1 MTATRN
7 TETIC
12 AISTPQGVGGIAVV
26 RISGRDAKAVCNK
39 VLLSPKGSRVVE
51 SFAPNSAHFCC
62 FCDGDKLIDEVVAT
76 YFENPRSY
84 TGEDC
89 IEISCHGSLYVQ
101 QKVME
106 TLVAAGARLAEPGEF
121 TLRGFLNGKF
131 DLSQAEA
138 VADLIDSNSE
148 ASHGLAIHQLRGG
161 FSKSIADLREKFVNL
176 ASLMELELDF
186 SDEDVEF
193 ADRSDLM
200 NLLNEIETQVTSLTN
215 SFRLGNAV
223 KNGVPVA
230 IVGKPNVGKSTL
242 LNALLNEDRAIVSDI
257 PGTTRDTI
265 EDAITIEGITF
276 RFIDTAGIRQSDN
289 EIENYGIERTYK
301 AIEKAAI
308 VIRVVDIQEAL
319 AIDLKEMM
327 ESEKTDESL
336 QDKHFVLVINKSDIL
351 TDESSNKI
359 VDESIKDCIFISAK
373 EKKNIEVLTRNL
385 VDHVK
390 AGRQIDNTLL
400 TNARHYEAFLHI
412 LEAVK
417 AVRAGIDSSL
427 PGDLLMVDVRQ
438 ALYYLGLITGQVT
451 SDELLGNIFSRFCIG
466 K

>member
-1 MTATRN
+1 MNTARKTD
-7 TETIC
+7 TIC
-12 AISTPQGVGGIAVV
+12 AISTPQGVGGIAVI
-26 RISGRDAKAVCNK
+26 RISGSDTKTVCNK
-39 VLLSPKGSRVVE
+39 VLLSAKGNKVVD
-51 SFAPNSAHFCC
+51 SFAPNTAHFCC
-62 FCDGDKLIDEVVAT
+62 FYAGDKLIDEVVAT

-101 QKVME
+101 QRVME

-121 TLRGFLNGKF
+121 TMRGFINGKF

-138 VADLIDSNSE
+138 VADLIDSKSE
-148 ASHGLAIHQLRGG
+148 ASHSLAIHQLRGG

-176 ASLMELELDF
+176 AALMELELDF

-200 NLLNEIETQVTSLTN
+200 NLLGEIETQVTSLTN

-265 EDAITIEGITF
+265 EDAISIEGILF
-276 RFIDTAGIRQSDN
+276 RFIDTAGIRNSDN

-301 AIEKAAI
+301 AAEKASVILYMADIASRNTDDLFAEIDSFKKEANVGDKQFI
-308 VIRVVDIQEAL
+308 VVA
-319 AIDLKEMM
+319 
-327 ESEKTDESL
+327 
-336 QDKHFVLVINKSDIL
+336 NKSDL
-351 TDESSNKI
+351 LDKDKSVELNDGI
-359 VDESIKDCIFISAK
+359 VLISAK
-373 EKKNIEVLTRNL
+373 EKDNINAITKRL
-385 VDHVK
+385 VDSVK
-390 AGRQIDNTLL
+390 GGRQINDTLL
-400 TNARHYEAFLHI
+400 SNARHYEAFLHI
-412 LEAVK
+412 LEAVT
-417 AVRAGIDSSL
+417 AVRNGIESAL
-427 PGDLLMVDVRQ
+427 PGDLIMVDIRQ
-438 ALYYLGLITGQVT
+438 ALYYLGLITGQVS
-451 SDELLGNIFSRFCIG
+451 SDEILGTIFGRFCIG

>member
-1 MTATRN
+1 MNTARKTD
-7 TETIC
+7 TIC
-12 AISTPQGVGGIAVV
+12 AISTPQGVGGIAVI
-26 RISGRDAKAVCNK
+26 RISGSDTKTVCNK
-39 VLLSPKGSRVVE
+39 VLLSAKGNKVVD
-51 SFAPNSAHFCC
+51 SFAPNTAHFCC
-62 FCDGDKLIDEVVAT
+62 FYDGDKLIDEVVAT

-101 QKVME
+101 QRVME

-121 TLRGFLNGKF
+121 TMRGFINGKF

-138 VADLIDSNSE
+138 VADLIDSKSE
-148 ASHGLAIHQLRGG
+148 ASHSLAIHQLRGG

-200 NLLNEIETQVTSLTN
+200 NLLNEIETQVTGLTN

-265 EDAITIEGITF
+265 EDAISIDGILF
-276 RFIDTAGIRQSDN
+276 RFIDTAGIRNSDN

-301 AIEKAAI
+301 AAEKASVILYMADIASRNADDLFAEIDYFKKEANVGDKQFI
-308 VIRVVDIQEAL
+308 VVA
-319 AIDLKEMM
+319 
-327 ESEKTDESL
+327 
-336 QDKHFVLVINKSDIL
+336 NKSDL
-351 TDESSNKI
+351 LDKDKSVELNDDI
-359 VDESIKDCIFISAK
+359 VLISAK
-373 EKKNIEVLTRNL
+373 EKDNINAITKRL
-385 VDHVK
+385 VDSVK
-390 AGRQIDNTLL
+390 GGRQINDTLL
-400 TNARHYEAFLHI
+400 SNARHYEAFLHI
-412 LEAVK
+412 LEAVT
-417 AVRAGIDSSL
+417 AVRNGIESAL
-427 PGDLLMVDVRQ
+427 PGDLIMVDIRQ
-438 ALYYLGLITGQVT
+438 ALYYLGLITGQVS
-451 SDELLGNIFSRFCIG
+451 SDEILGTIFGRFCIG

>member
-1 MTATRN
+1 MNTARKTD
-7 TETIC
+7 TIC
-12 AISTPQGVGGIAVV
+12 AISTPQGVGGIAVI
-26 RISGRDAKAVCNK
+26 RISGSDTKTVCNK
-39 VLLSPKGSRVVE
+39 VLLSAKGNKVVD
-51 SFAPNSAHFCC
+51 SFAPNTAHFCC
-62 FCDGDKLIDEVVAT
+62 FYDGDKLIDEVVAT

-101 QKVME
+101 QRVME

-121 TLRGFLNGKF
+121 TMRGFINGKF

-138 VADLIDSNSE
+138 VADLIDSKSE
-148 ASHGLAIHQLRGG
+148 ASHSLAIHQLRGG

-200 NLLNEIETQVTSLTN
+200 NLLGEIETQVTGLTN

-265 EDAITIEGITF
+265 EDAISIEGILF
-276 RFIDTAGIRQSDN
+276 RFIDTAGIRNSDN

-301 AIEKAAI
+301 AAEKASVILYMADIASRNADDLFAEIDSFKKEANVGDKQFI
-308 VIRVVDIQEAL
+308 VVA
-319 AIDLKEMM
+319 
-327 ESEKTDESL
+327 
-336 QDKHFVLVINKSDIL
+336 NKSDL
-351 TDESSNKI
+351 LDKDKSVELNDDI
-359 VDESIKDCIFISAK
+359 VLISAK
-373 EKKNIEVLTRNL
+373 EKDNINAITKRL
-385 VDHVK
+385 VDSVK
-390 AGRQIDNTLL
+390 GGRQINDTLL
-400 TNARHYEAFLHI
+400 SNARHYEAFLHI
-412 LEAVK
+412 LEAVT
-417 AVRAGIDSSL
+417 AVRNGIESAL
-427 PGDLLMVDVRQ
+427 PGDLIMVDIRQ
-438 ALYYLGLITGQVT
+438 ALYYLGLITGQVS
-451 SDELLGNIFSRFCIG
+451 SDEILGTIFGRFCIG

>member
-1 MTATRN
+1 MNTARKTD
-7 TETIC
+7 TIC
-12 AISTPQGVGGIAVV
+12 AISTPQGVGGIAVI
-26 RISGRDAKAVCNK
+26 RISGSDTKTVCNK
-39 VLLSPKGSRVVE
+39 VLLSAKGNKVVD

-62 FCDGDKLIDEVVAT
+62 FYDGDKLIDEVVAT

-101 QKVME
+101 QRVME

-121 TLRGFLNGKF
+121 TMRGFINGKF

-138 VADLIDSNSE
+138 VADLIDSKSE
-148 ASHGLAIHQLRGG
+148 ASHSLAIHQLRGG

-200 NLLNEIETQVTSLTN
+200 NLLNEIETQVTGLTN

-265 EDAITIEGITF
+265 EDAISIEGILF
-276 RFIDTAGIRQSDN
+276 RFIDTAGIRNSDN

-301 AIEKAAI
+301 AAEKASVILYMADIASRNADDLFAEIDSFKKEANVGDKQFI
-308 VIRVVDIQEAL
+308 VVA
-319 AIDLKEMM
+319 
-327 ESEKTDESL
+327 
-336 QDKHFVLVINKSDIL
+336 NKSDL
-351 TDESSNKI
+351 LDKDKSVELNDDI
-359 VDESIKDCIFISAK
+359 VLISAK
-373 EKKNIEVLTRNL
+373 EKDNINAITKRL
-385 VDHVK
+385 VDSVK
-390 AGRQIDNTLL
+390 GGRQINDTLL
-400 TNARHYEAFLHI
+400 SNARHYEAFLHI
-412 LEAVK
+412 LEAVT
-417 AVRAGIDSSL
+417 AVRNGIESAL
-427 PGDLLMVDVRQ
+427 PGDLIMVDIRQ
-438 ALYYLGLITGQVT
+438 ALYYLGLITGQVS
-451 SDELLGNIFSRFCIG
+451 SDEILGTIFGRFCIG

>member
-138 VADLIDSNSE
+138 VADLIDSSSE

-200 NLLNEIETQVTSLTN
+200 NLLNEIETQVASLTN

>member
-1 MTATRN
+1 MNATG
-7 TETIC
+7 THDTIC
-12 AISTPQGVGGIAVV
+12 AIATPQGVGGIAVI
-26 RISGRDAKAVCNK
+26 RLSGHQATDICQK
-39 VLLSPKGSRVVE
+39 VLRTARTGRPILSYT
-51 SFAPNSAHFCC
+51 PNMARYCC
-62 FCDGDKLIDEVVAT
+62 FYSGERLIDEVVAT
-76 YFENPRSY
+76 YYASPRSY
-84 TGEDC
+84 TGDDTV
-89 IEISCHGSLYVQ
+89 EIACHGSLYIQ
-101 QKVME
+101 QQIVE
-106 TLVAAGARLAEPGEF
+106 SLIAEGARLAEPGEY
-121 TLRGFLNGKF
+121 TLRAFINGRL

-138 VADLIDSNSE
+138 VADLIDSNTSS
-148 ASHGLAIHQLRGG
+148 AHSLAMHQLRGG
-161 FSKSIADLREKFVNL
+161 FSQSIAELREKFVNL

-193 ADRSDLM
+193 ADRTELL
-200 NLLNEIETQVTSLTN
+200 NLLNEIETQVASLTN

-265 EDAITIEGITF
+265 EDAITIDGITF

-451 SDELLGNIFSRFCIG
+451 SDELLGNIFGRFCIG

>member
-1 MTATRN
+1 MNTARKTD
-7 TETIC
+7 TIC
-12 AISTPQGVGGIAVV
+12 AISTPQGVGGIAVI
-26 RISGRDAKAVCNK
+26 RISGSDTKTVCNK
-39 VLLSPKGSRVVE
+39 VLLSAKGNKVVD
-51 SFAPNSAHFCC
+51 SFAPNTAHFCC
-62 FCDGDKLIDEVVAT
+62 FYDGDKLIDEVVAT

-101 QKVME
+101 QRVME

-121 TLRGFLNGKF
+121 TMRGFINGKF

-138 VADLIDSNSE
+138 VADLIDSKSE
-148 ASHGLAIHQLRGG
+148 ASHSLAIHQLRGG

-200 NLLNEIETQVTSLTN
+200 NLLYEIETQVTGLTN

-265 EDAITIEGITF
+265 EDAISIEGILF
-276 RFIDTAGIRQSDN
+276 RFIDTAGIRNSDN

-301 AIEKAAI
+301 AAEKASVILYMADIASRNADDLFAEIDSFKKEANVGDKQFI
-308 VIRVVDIQEAL
+308 VVA
-319 AIDLKEMM
+319 
-327 ESEKTDESL
+327 
-336 QDKHFVLVINKSDIL
+336 NKSDL
-351 TDESSNKI
+351 LDKDKSVELNDDI
-359 VDESIKDCIFISAK
+359 VLISAK
-373 EKKNIEVLTRNL
+373 EKDNINAITKRL
-385 VDHVK
+385 VDSVK
-390 AGRQIDNTLL
+390 GGRQINDTLL
-400 TNARHYEAFLHI
+400 SNARHYEAFLHI
-412 LEAVK
+412 LEAVT
-417 AVRAGIDSSL
+417 AVRNGIESAL
-427 PGDLLMVDVRQ
+427 PGDLIMVDIRQ
-438 ALYYLGLITGQVT
+438 ALYYLGLITGQVS
-451 SDELLGNIFSRFCIG
+451 SDEILGTIFGRFCIG

>member
-1 MTATRN
+1 MNTARKTD
-7 TETIC
+7 TIC
-12 AISTPQGVGGIAVV
+12 AISTPQGVGGIAVI
-26 RISGRDAKAVCNK
+26 RISGSDTKTVCNK
-39 VLLSPKGSRVVE
+39 VLLSAKGNKVVD
-51 SFAPNSAHFCC
+51 SFAPNTAHFCC
-62 FCDGDKLIDEVVAT
+62 FYDGDKLIDEVVAT

-101 QKVME
+101 QRVME

-121 TLRGFLNGKF
+121 TMRGFINGKF

-138 VADLIDSNSE
+138 VADLIDSKSE
-148 ASHGLAIHQLRGG
+148 ASHSLAIHQLRGG

-200 NLLNEIETQVTSLTN
+200 NLLYEIETQVTGLTN

-265 EDAITIEGITF
+265 EDAISIEGILF
-276 RFIDTAGIRQSDN
+276 RFIDTAGIRNSDN

-301 AIEKAAI
+301 AAEKASVILYMADIASRNADDLFAEIDSFKKESNVGDKQFI
-308 VIRVVDIQEAL
+308 VVA
-319 AIDLKEMM
+319 
-327 ESEKTDESL
+327 
-336 QDKHFVLVINKSDIL
+336 NKSDL
-351 TDESSNKI
+351 LDKDKSVELNDDI
-359 VDESIKDCIFISAK
+359 VLISAK
-373 EKKNIEVLTRNL
+373 EKDNINAITKRL
-385 VDHVK
+385 VDSVK
-390 AGRQIDNTLL
+390 GGRQINDTLL
-400 TNARHYEAFLHI
+400 SNARHYEAFLHI
-412 LEAVK
+412 LEAVT
-417 AVRAGIDSSL
+417 AVRNGIESAL
-427 PGDLLMVDVRQ
+427 PGDLVMVDIRQ
-438 ALYYLGLITGQVT
+438 ALYYLGLITGQVS
-451 SDELLGNIFSRFCIG
+451 SDEILGTIFGRFCIG

>member
-1 MTATRN
+1 MNTTRK
-7 TETIC
+7 TDTIC
-12 AISTPQGVGGIAVV
+12 AISTPQGVGGIAVI
-26 RISGRDAKAVCNK
+26 RISGSEAKTVCNK
-39 VLLSPKGSRVVE
+39 VLLSVKGNKVVD
-51 SFAPNSAHFCC
+51 SFAPNTAHFCC
-62 FCDGDKLIDEVVAT
+62 FYDGDKLIDEVVAT

-84 TGEDC
+84 TGEDS

-101 QKVME
+101 QRVME

-121 TLRGFLNGKF
+121 TMRGFINGKF

-138 VADLIDSNSE
+138 VADLIDSKSE
-148 ASHGLAIHQLRGG
+148 ASHSLAIHQLRGG

-200 NLLNEIETQVTSLTN
+200 NLLNEIETQVTGLTN

-265 EDAITIEGITF
+265 EDAISIEGILF
-276 RFIDTAGIRQSDN
+276 RFIDTAGIRNSDN

-301 AIEKAAI
+301 AAEKASVILYMADIASGNTDDLFAEIDSFKKEVNVGDKQFI
-308 VIRVVDIQEAL
+308 VVA
-319 AIDLKEMM
+319 
-327 ESEKTDESL
+327 
-336 QDKHFVLVINKSDIL
+336 NKSDL
-351 TDESSNKI
+351 LNKDKSVELNDDI
-359 VDESIKDCIFISAK
+359 VLISAK
-373 EKKNIEVLTRNL
+373 EKDNINAIAKRL
-385 VDHVK
+385 VDGVK
-390 AGRQIDNTLL
+390 GGRQINDTLL
-400 TNARHYEAFLHI
+400 SNARHYEAFLHI
-412 LEAVK
+412 LEAVT
-417 AVRAGIDSSL
+417 AVRNGIESAL
-427 PGDLLMVDVRQ
+427 PGDLIMVDIRQ
-438 ALYYLGLITGQVT
+438 ALYYLGLITGQVS
-451 SDELLGNIFSRFCIG
+451 SDEILGTIFARFCIG

>member
-1 MTATRN
+1 MNTTRK
-7 TETIC
+7 TDTIC
-12 AISTPQGVGGIAVV
+12 AISTPQGVGGIAVI
-26 RISGRDAKAVCNK
+26 RISGSEAKTVCNK
-39 VLLSPKGSRVVE
+39 VLLSVKGNKVVD
-51 SFAPNSAHFCC
+51 SFAPNTAHFCC
-62 FCDGDKLIDEVVAT
+62 FYDGDKLIDEVVAT

-84 TGEDC
+84 TGEDS

-101 QKVME
+101 QRVME

-121 TLRGFLNGKF
+121 TMRGFINGKF

-138 VADLIDSNSE
+138 VADLIDSKSE
-148 ASHGLAIHQLRGG
+148 ASHSLAIHQLRGG

-200 NLLNEIETQVTSLTN
+200 NLLNEIETQVTGLTN

-265 EDAITIEGITF
+265 EDAISIEGILF
-276 RFIDTAGIRQSDN
+276 RFIDTAGIRNSDN

-301 AIEKAAI
+301 AAEKASVILYMADIASGNTDDLFAEIDSFKKEVNVGDKQFI
-308 VIRVVDIQEAL
+308 VVA
-319 AIDLKEMM
+319 
-327 ESEKTDESL
+327 
-336 QDKHFVLVINKSDIL
+336 NKSDL
-351 TDESSNKI
+351 LNKDKSVDDI
-359 VDESIKDCIFISAK
+359 VLISAK
-373 EKKNIEVLTRNL
+373 EKDNINAIAKRL
-385 VDHVK
+385 VDGVK
-390 AGRQIDNTLL
+390 GGRQINDTLL
-400 TNARHYEAFLHI
+400 SNARHYEAFLHI
-412 LEAVK
+412 LEAVT
-417 AVRAGIDSSL
+417 AVRNGIESAL
-427 PGDLLMVDVRQ
+427 PGDLIMVDIRQ
-438 ALYYLGLITGQVT
+438 ALYYLGLITGQVS
-451 SDELLGNIFSRFCIG
+451 SDEILGTIFARFCIG

>member
-1 MTATRN
+1 MNTARKTD
-7 TETIC
+7 TIC
-12 AISTPQGVGGIAVV
+12 AISTPQGVGGIAVI
-26 RISGRDAKAVCNK
+26 RISGSDTKTVCNK
-39 VLLSPKGSRVVE
+39 VLLSAKGNKVVD
-51 SFAPNSAHFCC
+51 SFAPNTAHFCC
-62 FCDGDKLIDEVVAT
+62 FYDGDKLIDEVVAT

-101 QKVME
+101 QRVME

-121 TLRGFLNGKF
+121 TMRGFINGKF

-138 VADLIDSNSE
+138 VADLIDSKSE
-148 ASHGLAIHQLRGG
+148 ASHSLAIHQLRGG

-200 NLLNEIETQVTSLTN
+200 NLLYEIETQVTGLTN

-265 EDAITIEGITF
+265 EDAISIEGILF
-276 RFIDTAGIRQSDN
+276 RFIDTAGIRNSDN

-301 AIEKAAI
+301 AAEKASVILYMADIASRNADDLFAEIDSFKKEANVGDKQFI
-308 VIRVVDIQEAL
+308 VVA
-319 AIDLKEMM
+319 
-327 ESEKTDESL
+327 
-336 QDKHFVLVINKSDIL
+336 NKSDL
-351 TDESSNKI
+351 LNKDKSVELNDDI
-359 VDESIKDCIFISAK
+359 VLISAK
-373 EKKNIEVLTRNL
+373 EKDNINAITKRL
-385 VDHVK
+385 VDSVK
-390 AGRQIDNTLL
+390 GGRQINDTLL
-400 TNARHYEAFLHI
+400 SNARHYEAFLHI
-412 LEAVK
+412 LEAVT
-417 AVRAGIDSSL
+417 AVRNGIESAL
-427 PGDLLMVDVRQ
+427 PGDLIMVDIRQ
-438 ALYYLGLITGQVT
+438 ALYYLGLITGQVS
-451 SDELLGNIFSRFCIG
+451 SDEILGTIFGRFCIG

>member
-1 MTATRN
+1 
-7 TETIC
+7 
-12 AISTPQGVGGIAVV
+12 
-26 RISGRDAKAVCNK
+26 
-39 VLLSPKGSRVVE
+39 
-51 SFAPNSAHFCC
+51 
-62 FCDGDKLIDEVVAT
+62 
-76 YFENPRSY
+76 
-84 TGEDC
+84 
-89 IEISCHGSLYVQ
+89 
-101 QKVME
+101 
-106 TLVAAGARLAEPGEF
+106 
-121 TLRGFLNGKF
+121 
-131 DLSQAEA
+131 
-138 VADLIDSNSE
+138 
-148 ASHGLAIHQLRGG
+148 
-161 FSKSIADLREKFVNL
+161 
-176 ASLMELELDF
+176 MELELDF

-200 NLLNEIETQVTSLTN
+200 NLLNEIETQVASLTN

-265 EDAITIEGITF
+265 EDAITIDGITF

-359 VDESIKDCIFISAK
+359 VDEGIKDCIFISAK

-451 SDELLGNIFSRFCIG
+451 SDELLGNIFGRFCIG

>member
-1 MTATRN
+1 MSTTGRRD
-7 TETIC
+7 TIC
-12 AISTPQGVGGIAVV
+12 AISTPHGVGGIAVI
-26 RISGRDAKAVCNK
+26 RISGINTKAVCNK
-39 VLLSPKGSRVVE
+39 VLLSPKGNTVVE
-51 SFAPNSAHFCC
+51 SFAPNSTHFCYLY
-62 FCDGDKLIDEVVAT
+62 DGNRLIDEVVAT

-89 IEISCHGSLYVQ
+89 IEISCHGSLYIQ

-106 TLVAAGARLAEPGEF
+106 ALVAAGARLAEPGEF

-138 VADLIDSNSE
+138 VADLIESNSE
-148 ASHGLAIHQLRGG
+148 ASHSLAIHQLRGG

-200 NLLNEIETQVTSLTN
+200 NLLNEIETQVTNLTN

-242 LNALLNEDRAIVSDI
+242 LNALLNEDRAIVSNI

-265 EDAITIEGITF
+265 EDSVVIDGITF
-276 RFIDTAGIRQSDN
+276 RFIDTAGIRNSDN
-289 EIENYGIERTYK
+289 EIENCGIERTYK
-301 AIEKAAI
+301 AIDKAAVVLYMFDI
-308 VIRVVDIQEAL
+308 TNTSPSDLLEVIDKLSETGYL
-319 AIDLKEMM
+319 ANKQLIPIAN
-327 ESEKTDESL
+327 KTD
-336 QDKHFVLVINKSDIL
+336 LVWNETFGNAFGDGIN
-351 TDESSNKI
+351 TP
-359 VDESIKDCIFISAK
+359 IFISAK
-373 EKKNIEVLTRNL
+373 EKMNIGEITHRL
-385 VDHVK
+385 VDGVK
-390 AGRQIDNTLL
+390 AGHQIDNTLL
-400 TNARHYEAFLHI
+400 TNARHYEAFMHI

-417 AVRAGIDSSL
+417 AVHTGINSSL
-427 PGDLLMVDVRQ
+427 PGDLLMVDIRQ

-451 SDELLGNIFSRFCIG
+451 SDELLGNIFGRFCIG

>member
-1 MTATRN
+1 MNTTRK
-7 TETIC
+7 TDTIC
-12 AISTPQGVGGIAVV
+12 AISTPQGVGGIAVI
-26 RISGRDAKAVCNK
+26 RISGSEAKTVCNK
-39 VLLSPKGSRVVE
+39 VLLSAKGNKVVD
-51 SFAPNSAHFCC
+51 SFAPNTAHFCC
-62 FCDGDKLIDEVVAT
+62 FYDGDKLIDEVVAT
-76 YFENPRSY
+76 YFESPRSY
-84 TGEDC
+84 TGEDS

-101 QKVME
+101 QRVME

-121 TLRGFLNGKF
+121 TMRGFINGKF

-138 VADLIDSNSE
+138 VADLIDSKSE
-148 ASHGLAIHQLRGG
+148 ASHSLAIHQLRGG

-200 NLLNEIETQVTSLTN
+200 DLLNEIETQVTGLTN

-265 EDAITIEGITF
+265 EDAISIEGILF
-276 RFIDTAGIRQSDN
+276 RFIDTAGIRNSDN

-301 AIEKAAI
+301 AAEKASVIIYMADIASGNTDDLFAEIDSFKKEVNVGDKQFI
-308 VIRVVDIQEAL
+308 VVA
-319 AIDLKEMM
+319 
-327 ESEKTDESL
+327 
-336 QDKHFVLVINKSDIL
+336 NKSDL
-351 TDESSNKI
+351 LDKDKSVELNDDI
-359 VDESIKDCIFISAK
+359 VLISAK
-373 EKKNIEVLTRNL
+373 EKDNINAIAKRL
-385 VDHVK
+385 VDGVK
-390 AGRQIDNTLL
+390 GGRQINDTLL
-400 TNARHYEAFLHI
+400 SNARHYEAFLHI
-412 LEAVK
+412 LEAVT
-417 AVRAGIDSSL
+417 AVRNGIESAL
-427 PGDLLMVDVRQ
+427 PGDLIMVDIRQ
-438 ALYYLGLITGQVT
+438 ALYYLGLITGQVS
-451 SDELLGNIFSRFCIG
+451 SDEILGTIFGRFCIG

>member
-1 MTATRN
+1 MNTARKTD
-7 TETIC
+7 TIC
-12 AISTPQGVGGIAVV
+12 AISTPQGVGGIAVI
-26 RISGRDAKAVCNK
+26 RISGSDTKTVCNK
-39 VLLSPKGSRVVE
+39 VLLSAKGNKVVD
-51 SFAPNSAHFCC
+51 SFAPNTAHFCC
-62 FCDGDKLIDEVVAT
+62 FYDGDKLIDEVVAT

-101 QKVME
+101 QRVME

-121 TLRGFLNGKF
+121 TMRGFINGKF

-138 VADLIDSNSE
+138 VADLIDSKSE
-148 ASHGLAIHQLRGG
+148 ASHSLAIHQLRGG

-200 NLLNEIETQVTSLTN
+200 NLLYEIETQVTGLTN

-265 EDAITIEGITF
+265 EDAISIEGILF
-276 RFIDTAGIRQSDN
+276 RFIDTAGIRNSDN

-301 AIEKAAI
+301 AAEKASVILYMADIASRNADDLFAEIDSFKKESNVGDKQFI
-308 VIRVVDIQEAL
+308 VVA
-319 AIDLKEMM
+319 
-327 ESEKTDESL
+327 
-336 QDKHFVLVINKSDIL
+336 NKSDL
-351 TDESSNKI
+351 LDKDKSVELNDDI
-359 VDESIKDCIFISAK
+359 VLISAK
-373 EKKNIEVLTRNL
+373 EKDNINTITKRL
-385 VDHVK
+385 VDSVK
-390 AGRQIDNTLL
+390 GGRQINDTLL
-400 TNARHYEAFLHI
+400 SNARHYEAFLHI
-412 LEAVK
+412 LEAVT
-417 AVRAGIDSSL
+417 AVRNGIESAL
-427 PGDLLMVDVRQ
+427 PGDLIMVDIRQ
-438 ALYYLGLITGQVT
+438 ALYYLGLITGQVS
-451 SDELLGNIFSRFCIG
+451 SDEILGTIFGRFCIG

>member
-1 MTATRN
+1 MNTARKTD
-7 TETIC
+7 TIC
-12 AISTPQGVGGIAVV
+12 AISTPQGVGGIAVI
-26 RISGRDAKAVCNK
+26 RISGSDTKSVCNK
-39 VLLSPKGSRVVE
+39 VLRSVKGNKVVD

-62 FCDGDKLIDEVVAT
+62 FYDGDKLIDEVVAT

-101 QKVME
+101 QRVME

-121 TLRGFLNGKF
+121 TMRGFINGKF

-138 VADLIDSNSE
+138 VADLIDSKSE
-148 ASHGLAIHQLRGG
+148 ASHSLAIHQLRGG

-200 NLLNEIETQVTSLTN
+200 NLLGEIETQVTSLTN

-265 EDAITIEGITF
+265 EDAISIEGILF
-276 RFIDTAGIRQSDN
+276 RFIDTAGIRNSDN

-301 AIEKAAI
+301 AAEKASVILYMADIASRNADDLFAEIDSFKKEANVGDKQFI
-308 VIRVVDIQEAL
+308 VVA
-319 AIDLKEMM
+319 
-327 ESEKTDESL
+327 
-336 QDKHFVLVINKSDIL
+336 NKSDL
-351 TDESSNKI
+351 LDKDKSVELNDDI
-359 VDESIKDCIFISAK
+359 VLISAK
-373 EKKNIEVLTRNL
+373 EKDNINAITKRL
-385 VDHVK
+385 VDSVK
-390 AGRQIDNTLL
+390 GGRQINDTLL
-400 TNARHYEAFLHI
+400 SNARHYEAFLHI
-412 LEAVK
+412 LEAVT
-417 AVRAGIDSSL
+417 AVRNGIESAL
-427 PGDLLMVDVRQ
+427 PGDLIMVDIRQ
-438 ALYYLGLITGQVT
+438 ALYYLGLITGQVS
-451 SDELLGNIFSRFCIG
+451 SDEILGTIFGRFCIG

>member
-1 MTATRN
+1 MNTARKTD
-7 TETIC
+7 TIC
-12 AISTPQGVGGIAVV
+12 AISTPQGVGGIAVI
-26 RISGRDAKAVCNK
+26 RISGSDTKTVCNK
-39 VLLSPKGSRVVE
+39 VLLSAKGNKVVD
-51 SFAPNSAHFCC
+51 SFAPNTAHFCC
-62 FCDGDKLIDEVVAT
+62 FYDGDKLIDEVVAT

-101 QKVME
+101 QRVME
-106 TLVAAGARLAEPGEF
+106 TLVAVGARLAEPGEF
-121 TLRGFLNGKF
+121 TMRGFINGKF

-138 VADLIDSNSE
+138 VADLIDSKSE
-148 ASHGLAIHQLRGG
+148 ASHSLAIHQLRGG

-200 NLLNEIETQVTSLTN
+200 NLLYEIETQVTGLTN

-265 EDAITIEGITF
+265 EDAISIDGILF
-276 RFIDTAGIRQSDN
+276 RFIDTAGIRNSDN

-301 AIEKAAI
+301 AAEKASVILYMADIASRNADDLFAEIDSFKKEANVGDKQFI
-308 VIRVVDIQEAL
+308 VVA
-319 AIDLKEMM
+319 
-327 ESEKTDESL
+327 
-336 QDKHFVLVINKSDIL
+336 NKSDL
-351 TDESSNKI
+351 LDKDKSVELNDDI
-359 VDESIKDCIFISAK
+359 VLISAK
-373 EKKNIEVLTRNL
+373 EKDNINAITKRL
-385 VDHVK
+385 VDSVK
-390 AGRQIDNTLL
+390 GGRQINDTLL
-400 TNARHYEAFLHI
+400 SNARHYEAFLHI
-412 LEAVK
+412 LEAVT
-417 AVRAGIDSSL
+417 AVRNGIESAL
-427 PGDLLMVDVRQ
+427 PGDLIMVDIRQ
-438 ALYYLGLITGQVT
+438 ALYYLGLITGQVS
-451 SDELLGNIFSRFCIG
+451 SDEILGTIFGRFCIG

>member
-200 NLLNEIETQVTSLTN
+200 NLLNEIETQVASLTN

-265 EDAITIEGITF
+265 EDAITIDGITF

-417 AVRAGIDSSL
+417 AVRTGIDSSL

-451 SDELLGNIFSRFCIG
+451 SDELLGNIFGRFCIG

>member
-1 MTATRN
+1 MNTARKTD
-7 TETIC
+7 TIC
-12 AISTPQGVGGIAVV
+12 AISTPQGVGGIAVI
-26 RISGRDAKAVCNK
+26 RISGSDTKTVCNK
-39 VLLSPKGSRVVE
+39 VLLSAKGNKVVD
-51 SFAPNSAHFCC
+51 SFAPNTAHFCC
-62 FCDGDKLIDEVVAT
+62 FYDGDKLIDEVVAT

-101 QKVME
+101 QRVME

-121 TLRGFLNGKF
+121 TMRGFINGKF

-138 VADLIDSNSE
+138 VADLIDSKSE
-148 ASHGLAIHQLRGG
+148 ASHSLAIHQLRGG

-200 NLLNEIETQVTSLTN
+200 NLLGEIETQVTSLTN

-265 EDAITIEGITF
+265 EDAISIEGILF
-276 RFIDTAGIRQSDN
+276 RFIDTAGIRNSDN

-301 AIEKAAI
+301 AAEKASVILYMADIASRNADDLFAEIDSFKKEANVGDKQFI
-308 VIRVVDIQEAL
+308 VVA
-319 AIDLKEMM
+319 
-327 ESEKTDESL
+327 
-336 QDKHFVLVINKSDIL
+336 NKSDL
-351 TDESSNKI
+351 LDKDKSVELNDDI
-359 VDESIKDCIFISAK
+359 VLISAK
-373 EKKNIEVLTRNL
+373 EKDNINTITKRL
-385 VDHVK
+385 VDSVK
-390 AGRQIDNTLL
+390 GGRQINDTLL
-400 TNARHYEAFLHI
+400 SNARHYEAFLHI
-412 LEAVK
+412 LEAVT
-417 AVRAGIDSSL
+417 AVRNGIESAL
-427 PGDLLMVDVRQ
+427 PGDLIMVDIRQ
-438 ALYYLGLITGQVT
+438 ALYYLGLITGQVS
-451 SDELLGNIFSRFCIG
+451 SDEILGTIFGRFCIG

>member
-1 MTATRN
+1 MNTARKTD
-7 TETIC
+7 TIC
-12 AISTPQGVGGIAVV
+12 AISTPQGVGGIAVI
-26 RISGRDAKAVCNK
+26 RISGSDTKTVCNK
-39 VLLSPKGSRVVE
+39 VLLSAKGNKVVD
-51 SFAPNSAHFCC
+51 SFAPNTAHFCC
-62 FCDGDKLIDEVVAT
+62 FYDGDKLIDEVVAT

-101 QKVME
+101 QRVME

-121 TLRGFLNGKF
+121 TMRGFINGKF

-138 VADLIDSNSE
+138 VADLIDSKSE
-148 ASHGLAIHQLRGG
+148 ASHSLAIHQLRGG

-200 NLLNEIETQVTSLTN
+200 NLLNEIETQVTGLTN

-265 EDAITIEGITF
+265 EDAISIEGILF
-276 RFIDTAGIRQSDN
+276 RFIDTAGIRNSDN

-301 AIEKAAI
+301 AAEKASVILYMADIASRNADDLFAEIDSFKKEANVGDKQFI
-308 VIRVVDIQEAL
+308 VVA
-319 AIDLKEMM
+319 
-327 ESEKTDESL
+327 
-336 QDKHFVLVINKSDIL
+336 NKSDL
-351 TDESSNKI
+351 LDKDKSVELNDDI
-359 VDESIKDCIFISAK
+359 VLISAK
-373 EKKNIEVLTRNL
+373 EKDNINAITKRL
-385 VDHVK
+385 VDSVK
-390 AGRQIDNTLL
+390 GGRQINDTLL
-400 TNARHYEAFLHI
+400 SNARHYEAFLHI
-412 LEAVK
+412 LEAVT
-417 AVRAGIDSSL
+417 AVRNGIESAL
-427 PGDLLMVDVRQ
+427 PGDLIMVDIRQ
-438 ALYYLGLITGQVT
+438 ALYYLGLITGQVS
-451 SDELLGNIFSRFCIG
+451 SDEILGTIFGRFCIG

>member
-1 MTATRN
+1 MNATG
-7 TETIC
+7 THDTIC
-12 AISTPQGVGGIAVV
+12 AIATPQGVGGIAVI
-26 RISGRDAKAVCNK
+26 RLSGYQATDICQK
-39 VLLSPKGSRVVE
+39 VLRTARTGRPILSYT
-51 SFAPNSAHFCC
+51 PNMARYCC
-62 FCDGDKLIDEVVAT
+62 FYSGERLIDEVVAT
-76 YFENPRSY
+76 YYASPRSY
-84 TGEDC
+84 TGDDTV
-89 IEISCHGSLYVQ
+89 EIACHGSLYIQ
-101 QKVME
+101 QQIVE
-106 TLVAAGARLAEPGEF
+106 SLIAEGARLAEPGEY
-121 TLRGFLNGKF
+121 TLRAFINGRL

-138 VADLIDSNSE
+138 VADLIDSNTSS
-148 ASHGLAIHQLRGG
+148 AHSLAMHQLRGG
-161 FSKSIADLREKFVNL
+161 FSQSIAELREKFVNL

-193 ADRSDLM
+193 ADRTELL
-200 NLLNEIETQVTSLTN
+200 NLLHEIDTRVSELTA

-265 EDAITIEGITF
+265 EDSVVIDGITF
-276 RFIDTAGIRQSDN
+276 RFIDTAGIRNSDN

-301 AIEKAAI
+301 AIDKAAVVLYMFDI
-308 VIRVVDIQEAL
+308 TNTTPSNLRKVIDQLSAEGRL
-319 AIDLKEMM
+319 
-327 ESEKTDESL
+327 T
-336 QDKHFVLVINKSDIL
+336 DKHLIPIANKADLVSDQASIEAFAAGPDTPIL
-351 TDESSNKI
+351 
-359 VDESIKDCIFISAK
+359 ISAK
-373 EKKNIEVLTRNL
+373 DKMNISQITHRL
-385 VDHVK
+385 VEGVK

-417 AVRAGIDSSL
+417 AVRTGIDSSV

-451 SDELLGNIFSRFCIG
+451 SDELLGNIFGRFCIG

>member
-26 RISGRDAKAVCNK
+26 RISGRDAKTVCNK

-200 NLLNEIETQVTSLTN
+200 NLLNEIETQVASLTN

-265 EDAITIEGITF
+265 EDAITIDGITF

-301 AIEKAAI
+301 AIDKVA
-308 VIRVVDIQEAL
+308 VVLYMFDITNTSPS
-319 AIDLKEMM
+319 D
-327 ESEKTDESL
+327 L
-336 QDKHFVLVINKSDIL
+336 QDVINQLSAAGRLDNKQLIL
-351 TDESSNKI
+351 IANKADL
-359 VDESIKDCIFISAK
+359 VSGQAFNDAFGTGDTPIFISAK

-451 SDELLGNIFSRFCIG
+451 SDELLGNIFGRFCIG

>member
-1 MTATRN
+1 MNTTRK
-7 TETIC
+7 TDTIC
-12 AISTPQGVGGIAVV
+12 AISTPQGVGGIAVI
-26 RISGRDAKAVCNK
+26 RISGSEAKTVCNK
-39 VLLSPKGSRVVE
+39 VLLSVKGNKVVD
-51 SFAPNSAHFCC
+51 SFAPNTAHFCC
-62 FCDGDKLIDEVVAT
+62 FYDGDKLIDEVVAT

-84 TGEDC
+84 TGEDS

-101 QKVME
+101 QRVME

-121 TLRGFLNGKF
+121 TMRGFINGKF

-138 VADLIDSNSE
+138 VADLIDSKSE
-148 ASHGLAIHQLRGG
+148 ASHSLAIHQLRGG

-200 NLLNEIETQVTSLTN
+200 DLLNEIETQVTGLTN

-265 EDAITIEGITF
+265 EDAISIEGILF
-276 RFIDTAGIRQSDN
+276 RFIDTAGIRNSDN

-301 AIEKAAI
+301 AAEKASVIIYMADIASGNTDDLFAEIDSFKKEVNVGDKQFI
-308 VIRVVDIQEAL
+308 VVA
-319 AIDLKEMM
+319 
-327 ESEKTDESL
+327 
-336 QDKHFVLVINKSDIL
+336 NKSDL
-351 TDESSNKI
+351 LDKDKSVELNDDI
-359 VDESIKDCIFISAK
+359 VLISAK
-373 EKKNIEVLTRNL
+373 EKDNINAIAKRL
-385 VDHVK
+385 VDGVK
-390 AGRQIDNTLL
+390 GGRQINDTLL
-400 TNARHYEAFLHI
+400 SNARHYEAFLHI
-412 LEAVK
+412 LEDVT
-417 AVRAGIDSSL
+417 AVRNGIESAL
-427 PGDLLMVDVRQ
+427 PGDLIMVDIRQ
-438 ALYYLGLITGQVT
+438 ALYYLGLITGQVS
-451 SDELLGNIFSRFCIG
+451 SDEILGTIFGRFCIG

>member
-1 MTATRN
+1 MNTTRK
-7 TETIC
+7 TDTIC
-12 AISTPQGVGGIAVV
+12 AISTPQGVGGIAVI
-26 RISGRDAKAVCNK
+26 RISGSEAKTVCNK
-39 VLLSPKGSRVVE
+39 VLLSAKGNKVVD
-51 SFAPNSAHFCC
+51 SFAPNTAHFCC
-62 FCDGDKLIDEVVAT
+62 FYDGDKLIDEVVAT

-84 TGEDC
+84 TGEDS

-101 QKVME
+101 QRVME

-121 TLRGFLNGKF
+121 TMRGFINGKF

-138 VADLIDSNSE
+138 VADLIDSKSE
-148 ASHGLAIHQLRGG
+148 ASHSLAIHQLRGG

-200 NLLNEIETQVTSLTN
+200 DLLNEIETQVTGLTN

-265 EDAITIEGITF
+265 EDAISIEGILF
-276 RFIDTAGIRQSDN
+276 RFIDTAGIRNSDN

-301 AIEKAAI
+301 AAEKASVILYMADIASGNTDDLFAEIDSFKKEVNVGDKQFI
-308 VIRVVDIQEAL
+308 VVA
-319 AIDLKEMM
+319 
-327 ESEKTDESL
+327 
-336 QDKHFVLVINKSDIL
+336 NKSDL
-351 TDESSNKI
+351 LDKDKSVELNDDI
-359 VDESIKDCIFISAK
+359 VLISAK
-373 EKKNIEVLTRNL
+373 EKDNINTITKRL
-385 VDHVK
+385 VDSVK
-390 AGRQIDNTLL
+390 GGRQINDTLL
-400 TNARHYEAFLHI
+400 SNARHYEAFLHI
-412 LEAVK
+412 LEAVT
-417 AVRAGIDSSL
+417 AVRNGIESAL
-427 PGDLLMVDVRQ
+427 PGDLIMVDIRQ
-438 ALYYLGLITGQVT
+438 ALYYLGLITGQVS
-451 SDELLGNIFSRFCIG
+451 SDEILGTIFGRFCIG

>member
-39 VLLSPKGSRVVE
+39 VLFSPKGSRVVE

-161 FSKSIADLREKFVNL
+161 FSKSIANLREKFVNL

-200 NLLNEIETQVTSLTN
+200 NLLNEIETQVASLTN

-265 EDAITIEGITF
+265 EDAITIDGITF

-451 SDELLGNIFSRFCIG
+451 SDELLGNIFGRFCIG

>member
-1 MTATRN
+1 MNTTRK
-7 TETIC
+7 TDTIC
-12 AISTPQGVGGIAVV
+12 AISTPQGVGGIAVI
-26 RISGRDAKAVCNK
+26 RISGSEAKTVCNK
-39 VLLSPKGSRVVE
+39 VLLSVKGNKVVD
-51 SFAPNSAHFCC
+51 SFAPNTAHFCC
-62 FCDGDKLIDEVVAT
+62 FYDGDKLIDEVVAT

-84 TGEDC
+84 TGEDS

-101 QKVME
+101 QRVME

-121 TLRGFLNGKF
+121 TMRGFINGKF

-138 VADLIDSNSE
+138 VADLIDSKSE
-148 ASHGLAIHQLRGG
+148 VSHSLAIHQLRGG

-200 NLLNEIETQVTSLTN
+200 DLLNEIETQVTGLTN

-265 EDAITIEGITF
+265 EDAISIEGILF
-276 RFIDTAGIRQSDN
+276 RFIDTAGIRNSDN

-301 AIEKAAI
+301 AAEKASVILYMADIASGNTDNLFAEIDSFKKEVNVGDKQFI
-308 VIRVVDIQEAL
+308 VVA
-319 AIDLKEMM
+319 
-327 ESEKTDESL
+327 
-336 QDKHFVLVINKSDIL
+336 NKSDL
-351 TDESSNKI
+351 LDKDKSVELNDDI
-359 VDESIKDCIFISAK
+359 VLISAK
-373 EKKNIEVLTRNL
+373 EKDNINAIAKRL
-385 VDHVK
+385 VDGVK
-390 AGRQIDNTLL
+390 GGRQINDTLL
-400 TNARHYEAFLHI
+400 SNARHYEAFLHI
-412 LEAVK
+412 LEAVT
-417 AVRAGIDSSL
+417 AVRNGIESAL
-427 PGDLLMVDVRQ
+427 PGDLIMVDIRQ
-438 ALYYLGLITGQVT
+438 ALYYLGLITGQVS
-451 SDELLGNIFSRFCIG
+451 SDEILGTIFGRFCIG

>member
-1 MTATRN
+1 MNTARKTD
-7 TETIC
+7 TIC
-12 AISTPQGVGGIAVV
+12 AISTPQGVGGIAVI
-26 RISGRDAKAVCNK
+26 RISGSDTKSVCNK
-39 VLLSPKGSRVVE
+39 VLRSVKGNKVVD

-62 FCDGDKLIDEVVAT
+62 FYDGDKLIDEVVAT

-101 QKVME
+101 QRVME

-121 TLRGFLNGKF
+121 TMRGFINGKF

-138 VADLIDSNSE
+138 VADLIDSKSE
-148 ASHGLAIHQLRGG
+148 ASHSLAIHQLRGG

-200 NLLNEIETQVTSLTN
+200 NLLYEIETQVTGLTN

-265 EDAITIEGITF
+265 EDAISIEGILF
-276 RFIDTAGIRQSDN
+276 RFIDTAGIRNSDN

-301 AIEKAAI
+301 AAEKASVILYMADIASRNTDDLFAEIDSFKKESNVGDKQFI
-308 VIRVVDIQEAL
+308 VVA
-319 AIDLKEMM
+319 
-327 ESEKTDESL
+327 
-336 QDKHFVLVINKSDIL
+336 NKSDL
-351 TDESSNKI
+351 LDKDKSVELNDDI
-359 VDESIKDCIFISAK
+359 VLISAK
-373 EKKNIEVLTRNL
+373 EKDNINAITKRL
-385 VDHVK
+385 VDSVK
-390 AGRQIDNTLL
+390 GGRQINDTLL
-400 TNARHYEAFLHI
+400 SNARHYEAFLHI
-412 LEAVK
+412 LEAVT
-417 AVRAGIDSSL
+417 AVRNGIESAL
-427 PGDLLMVDVRQ
+427 PGDLIMVDIRQ
-438 ALYYLGLITGQVT
+438 ALYYLGLITGQVS
-451 SDELLGNIFSRFCIG
+451 SDEILGTIFGRFCIG

>member
-1 MTATRN
+1 MNTARKTD
-7 TETIC
+7 TIC
-12 AISTPQGVGGIAVV
+12 AISTPQGVGGIAVI
-26 RISGRDAKAVCNK
+26 RISGSDTKTVCNK
-39 VLLSPKGSRVVE
+39 VLLSAKGNKVVD

-62 FCDGDKLIDEVVAT
+62 FYDGDKLIDEVVAT

-101 QKVME
+101 QRVME

-121 TLRGFLNGKF
+121 TMRGFINGKF

-138 VADLIDSNSE
+138 VADLIDSKSE
-148 ASHGLAIHQLRGG
+148 ASHSLAIHQLRGG

-200 NLLNEIETQVTSLTN
+200 NLLGEIETQVTSLTN

-265 EDAITIEGITF
+265 EDAISIEGILF
-276 RFIDTAGIRQSDN
+276 RFIDTAGIRNSDN

-301 AIEKAAI
+301 AAEKASVILYMADIASRNADDLFAEIDSFKKEANVGDKQFI
-308 VIRVVDIQEAL
+308 VVA
-319 AIDLKEMM
+319 
-327 ESEKTDESL
+327 
-336 QDKHFVLVINKSDIL
+336 NKSDL
-351 TDESSNKI
+351 LDKDKSVELNDDI
-359 VDESIKDCIFISAK
+359 VLISAK
-373 EKKNIEVLTRNL
+373 EKDNINTITKRL
-385 VDHVK
+385 VDSVK
-390 AGRQIDNTLL
+390 GGRQINDTLL
-400 TNARHYEAFLHI
+400 SNARHYEAFLHI
-412 LEAVK
+412 LEAVT
-417 AVRAGIDSSL
+417 AVRNGIESAL
-427 PGDLLMVDVRQ
+427 PGDLIMVDIRQ
-438 ALYYLGLITGQVT
+438 ALYYLGLITGQVS
-451 SDELLGNIFSRFCIG
+451 SDEILGTIFGRFCIG

>member
-1 MTATRN
+1 MNTARKTD
-7 TETIC
+7 TIC
-12 AISTPQGVGGIAVV
+12 AISTPQGVGGIAVI
-26 RISGRDAKAVCNK
+26 RISGSDTKTVCNK
-39 VLLSPKGSRVVE
+39 VLLSAKGNKVVD
-51 SFAPNSAHFCC
+51 SFAPNTAHFCC
-62 FCDGDKLIDEVVAT
+62 FYDGDKLIDEVVAT

-101 QKVME
+101 QRVME

-121 TLRGFLNGKF
+121 TMRGFINGKF

-138 VADLIDSNSE
+138 VADLIDSKSE
-148 ASHGLAIHQLRGG
+148 ASHSLAIHQLRGG

-200 NLLNEIETQVTSLTN
+200 NLLYEIETQVTGLTN

-242 LNALLNEDRAIVSDI
+242 LNALLNEDRVIVSDI

-265 EDAITIEGITF
+265 EDAISIEGILF
-276 RFIDTAGIRQSDN
+276 RFIDTAGIRNSDN

-301 AIEKAAI
+301 AAEKASVILYMADIASRNADDLFAEIDSFKKEANVGDKQFI
-308 VIRVVDIQEAL
+308 VVA
-319 AIDLKEMM
+319 
-327 ESEKTDESL
+327 
-336 QDKHFVLVINKSDIL
+336 NKSDL
-351 TDESSNKI
+351 LNKDKSVELNDDI
-359 VDESIKDCIFISAK
+359 VLISAK
-373 EKKNIEVLTRNL
+373 EKDNINAITKRL
-385 VDHVK
+385 VDSVK
-390 AGRQIDNTLL
+390 GGRQINDTLL
-400 TNARHYEAFLHI
+400 SNARHYEAFLHI
-412 LEAVK
+412 LEAVT
-417 AVRAGIDSSL
+417 AVRNGIESAL
-427 PGDLLMVDVRQ
+427 PGDLIMVDIRQ
-438 ALYYLGLITGQVT
+438 ALYYLGLITGQVS
-451 SDELLGNIFSRFCIG
+451 SDEILGTIFGRFCIG

>member
-1 MTATRN
+1 MNTARKTD
-7 TETIC
+7 TIC
-12 AISTPQGVGGIAVV
+12 AISTPQGVGGIAVI
-26 RISGRDAKAVCNK
+26 RISGSDTKSVCNK
-39 VLLSPKGSRVVE
+39 VLRSVKGNKVVD

-62 FCDGDKLIDEVVAT
+62 FYDGDKLIDEVVAT

-101 QKVME
+101 QRVME

-121 TLRGFLNGKF
+121 TMRGFINGKF

-138 VADLIDSNSE
+138 VADLIDSKSE
-148 ASHGLAIHQLRGG
+148 ASHSLAIHQLRGG

-200 NLLNEIETQVTSLTN
+200 NLLGEIETQVTGLTN

-265 EDAITIEGITF
+265 EDAISIEGILF
-276 RFIDTAGIRQSDN
+276 RFIDTAGIRNSDN

-301 AIEKAAI
+301 AAEKASVILYMADIASRNADDLFAEIDSFKKEANVGDKQFI
-308 VIRVVDIQEAL
+308 VVA
-319 AIDLKEMM
+319 
-327 ESEKTDESL
+327 
-336 QDKHFVLVINKSDIL
+336 NKSDL
-351 TDESSNKI
+351 LDKDKSVELNDDI
-359 VDESIKDCIFISAK
+359 VLISAK
-373 EKKNIEVLTRNL
+373 EKDNINAITKRL
-385 VDHVK
+385 VDSVK
-390 AGRQIDNTLL
+390 GGRQINDTLL
-400 TNARHYEAFLHI
+400 SNARHYEAFLHI
-412 LEAVK
+412 LEAVT
-417 AVRAGIDSSL
+417 AVRNGIESAL
-427 PGDLLMVDVRQ
+427 PGDLIMVDIRQ
-438 ALYYLGLITGQVT
+438 ALYYLGLITGQVS
-451 SDELLGNIFSRFCIG
+451 SDEILGTIFGRFCIG

>member
-26 RISGRDAKAVCNK
+26 RISGRDAKTVCNK

-51 SFAPNSAHFCC
+51 SFAPNTAHFCC

-161 FSKSIADLREKFVNL
+161 FSKSIANLREKFVNL

-200 NLLNEIETQVTSLTN
+200 NLLNEIETQVASLTN

-265 EDAITIEGITF
+265 EDAITIDGITF

-319 AIDLKEMM
+319 TIDLKEMM

-417 AVRAGIDSSL
+417 AVRTGIDSSL

-438 ALYYLGLITGQVT
+438 SLYYLGLITGQVT
-451 SDELLGNIFSRFCIG
+451 SDELLGNIFGRFCIG

>member
-1 MTATRN
+1 MNATG
-7 TETIC
+7 THDTIC
-12 AISTPQGVGGIAVV
+12 AIATPQGVGGIAVI
-26 RISGRDAKAVCNK
+26 RLSGHQATDICQK
-39 VLLSPKGSRVVE
+39 VLRTARTGRPILSYT
-51 SFAPNSAHFCC
+51 PNMARYCC
-62 FCDGDKLIDEVVAT
+62 FYSGERLIDEVVAT
-76 YFENPRSY
+76 YYASPRSY
-84 TGEDC
+84 TGDDTV
-89 IEISCHGSLYVQ
+89 EIACHGSLYIQ
-101 QKVME
+101 QQIVE
-106 TLVAAGARLAEPGEF
+106 SLIAEGARLAEPGEY
-121 TLRGFLNGKF
+121 TLRAFINGRL

-200 NLLNEIETQVTSLTN
+200 NLLNEIETQVASLTN

-265 EDAITIEGITF
+265 EDAITIDGITF

-451 SDELLGNIFSRFCIG
+451 SDELLGNIFGRFCIG

>member
-1 MTATRN
+1 MNTARKTD
-7 TETIC
+7 TIC
-12 AISTPQGVGGIAVV
+12 AISTPQGVGGIAVI
-26 RISGRDAKAVCNK
+26 RISGSDTKTVCNK
-39 VLLSPKGSRVVE
+39 VLLSAKGNKVVD

-62 FCDGDKLIDEVVAT
+62 FYDGDKLIDEVVAT

-101 QKVME
+101 QRVME

-121 TLRGFLNGKF
+121 TMRGFINGKF

-138 VADLIDSNSE
+138 VADLIDSKSE
-148 ASHGLAIHQLRGG
+148 ASHSLAIHQLRGG

-200 NLLNEIETQVTSLTN
+200 NLLGEIETQVTSLTN

-265 EDAITIEGITF
+265 EDAISIEGILF
-276 RFIDTAGIRQSDN
+276 RFIDTAGIRNSDN

-301 AIEKAAI
+301 AAEKASVILYMADIASRNADDLFAEIDSFKKEANVGDKQFI
-308 VIRVVDIQEAL
+308 VVA
-319 AIDLKEMM
+319 
-327 ESEKTDESL
+327 
-336 QDKHFVLVINKSDIL
+336 NKSDL
-351 TDESSNKI
+351 LDKDKSVELNDDI
-359 VDESIKDCIFISAK
+359 VLISAK
-373 EKKNIEVLTRNL
+373 EKDNINAITKRL
-385 VDHVK
+385 VDSVK
-390 AGRQIDNTLL
+390 GGRQINDTLL
-400 TNARHYEAFLHI
+400 SNARHYEAFLHI
-412 LEAVK
+412 LEAVT
-417 AVRAGIDSSL
+417 AVRNGIESAL
-427 PGDLLMVDVRQ
+427 PGDLIMVDIRQ
-438 ALYYLGLITGQVT
+438 ALYYLGLITGQVS
-451 SDELLGNIFSRFCIG
+451 SDEILGTIFGRFCIG